1 MTADGPRIAL
11 VTGCRSGFGRATALA
26 LGRAGLKVYAGVR
39 DISTSGALIA
49 AARDLPIS
57 VIPLDVTSD
66 PDRRRAIETIIGAHG
81 RLDILVNNAG
91 LALDGPLETIDED
104 DLRHLFEVNVFGVR
118 SLTALALPHMRA
130 QRAGRII
137 LISSVSGRLAM
148 PIMGAYASSK
158 FALEAMGEAWR
169 HELSGF
175 GIDVTLIEPGP
186 YRTEIFT
193 DELKVDDVPEDYRPM
208 VGSFLFLRRR
218 IKHRAGDP
226 EDVARLVVRLSSI
239 RKPRLRY
246 VVGPN
251 AKLRTMLKSVLPH
264 GLIERVVRRFMKPGR
279 SSRT

>member
-1 MTADGPRIAL
+1 MTTEGPRIAL
-11 VTGCRSGFGRATALA
+11 VTGCRAGFGRATALA
-26 LGRAGLKVYAGVR
+26 LGRAGIKVYAGVR

-57 VIPLDVTSD
+57 VVPLDVTSD
-66 PDRRRAIETIIGAHG
+66 LDRRRTIETIIATEG

-130 QRAGRII
+130 QKKGRII

-186 YRTEIFT
+186 YRTEIFS
-193 DELKVDDVPEDYRPM
+193 DALEVDRVPEDYHPM
-208 VGSFLFLRRR
+208 VKSFLSLRQR
-218 IKHRAGDP
+218 IKRGAGDP
-226 EDVARLVVRLSSI
+226 EDVARLIVRLSSK
-239 RKPRLRY
+239 RRPRLRY
-246 VVGPN
+246 VLGPN
-251 AKLRTMLKSVLPH
+251 AKLRTTLKSLLPH
-264 GLIERVVRRFMKPGR
+264 SLIERVVRRFMKPGR
-279 SSRT
+279 ASRT